1 MFKSIPT
8 VLLLAIAVLALGVAN
23 PVNAVPVAGVDF
35 ANGQGGFDIT
45 PDDLD
50 LGDTITVNDWV
61 FQNGAGITN
70 DGNAQNGRASA
81 PVGKFNGQN
90 GAAQPNVGD
99 AAPTN
104 NIHSFSITI
113 PNDIKFNLTDVA
125 FDHSPA
131 TGGGDARW
139 LAFKT
144 SLDSTLIYSDSG
156 SARPAFESVF
166 LSLAGSQY
174 EGLSGVT
181 VDFEFYAGG
190 PGSGDIDIDS
200 IVVGGFVV
208 PIPEPATA
216 TLGLIG
222 MAGLVMRRRRVA

>member
-1 MFKSIPT
+1 MLKSFST
-8 VLLLAIAVLALGVAN
+8 VLLLAIAVLAFGVAS

-35 ANGQGGFDIT
+35 ANGQGGFDDT

-61 FQNGAGITN
+61 FQNGAGISN
-70 DGNAQNGRASA
+70 DGNAQTGRASA
-81 PVGKFNGQN
+81 PVGKFNGEN

-99 AAPTN
+99 AAPAN

-113 PNDIKFNLTDVA
+113 PNDITFNLTDVA
-125 FDHSPA
+125 FDFSRA
-131 TGGGDARW
+131 TPGGNQRW

-144 SLDSTLIYSDSG
+144 SLDSTLIYSEIG
-156 SARPAFESVF
+156 PPRTAFESV
-166 LSLAGSQY
+166 LLNLAGSQY
-174 EGLSGVT
+174 EGLSGVS

-190 PGSGDIDIDS
+190 PGTGDIDIDS
-200 IVVGGFVV
+200 IVVGGLVTV
-208 PIPEPATA
+208 PEPATA

-222 MAGLVMRRRRVA
+222 MAGLVMRRRRTA